1 MFAVPHYCTRSTM
14 KRQHPDEP
22 MVNEPPH
29 QKQRT
34 TYRAVPVHEQQPYRQ
49 LKVEDALAYLDNPPI
64 WQAGVCWAAWRA
76 WNCRLILKICL
87 ILRQVKRQFGEQ
99 PAIYNQFLDI
109 MKNFKAQTC
118 VPVPRSRFERVVAAR
133 PDRCDLPPSTASTRP
148 A

>member
-1 MFAVPHYCTRSTM
+1 M

-49 LKVEDALAYLDNPPI
+49 LKVEDALAYLDKVRFPAI
-64 WQAGVCWAAWRA
+64 WQAVVCWVASRA
-76 WNCRLILKICL
+76 WNCCVISKICRNSL
-87 ILRQVKRQFGEQ
+87 QVKRQFGEQ

-118 VPVPRSRFERVVAAR
+118 VPVPRSRFERVVAAGS
-133 PDRCDLPPSTASTRP
+133 DRCDPCASTASTRP